1 MYRFG
6 LPVDEIKEEYTKFEI
21 VARDVSSEKKQQFFI
36 DEVFMAKKNQDGS
49 ISVNRAPTSNM
60 VVLRS
65 NMTQIGMHAVDAT
78 GISTLELKTLP
89 KTEGGENDSIRL
101 WNGAVQNNWSAVTY
115 ITNNRKY
122 VRDGLTTFEKADTLF
137 KNSNWK
143 GLNPKI
149 AEENE
154 GNWVGKDTK
163 NTEGGV
169 YIVMVATADAS
180 GASSVKTMK
189 FGVNYY
195 ASGDEYMPTGN
206 GVLATVTPKTASSKS
221 SSAKSSST
229 KSSSKASSSKSTKD
243 DSSSSSSSGSSSG
256 SSSSSSNSSSSG
268 LKKLTTELSND
279 TNEDKTDAIKALQ
292 ERLKYFGYSRLEVD
306 GGFGKKTERA
316 VLDFQR
322 INGLTE
328 DGVVG
333 NNTNAA
339 LNNPNSKGPR
349 DNDYQGTYVNKTLE
363 KGDSGKEVYALQRRL
378 NDLGYGELSVDGDF
392 GPNTE
397 SAVQNFQ
404 TINKIDKKNGKV
416 TDATLE
422 ILNSEDVVMCLVSTM
437 NSSSNANTPSNELE
451 KISLSARLITN
462 NTRKQNGKSNVL
474 GSGEKLQIAVTPTPK
489 DFNVKITDFN
499 WSFSKTDVK
508 DNMNPNDHLKIDN
521 NGLISITSS
530 GSVYSQVLHKI
541 KVTATYKND
550 TNVKADITIEAVY

>member
-1 MYRFG
+1 
-6 LPVDEIKEEYTKFEI
+6 
-21 VARDVSSEKKQQFFI
+21 
-36 DEVFMAKKNQDGS
+36 MAKKNQDGS

-122 VRDGLTTFEKADTLF
+122 VRDGLTTFEKYDTLF

-149 AEENE
+149 AGEKE
-154 GNWVGKDTK
+154 GNWVGKDTR
-163 NTEGGV
+163 NTEGGA
-169 YIVMVATADAS
+169 YIVMVVTADAS

-221 SSAKSSST
+221 SSTKSSST
-229 KSSSKASSSKSTKD
+229 KASSKTSSSKSTKD
-243 DSSSSSSSGSSSG
+243 DSSSSSSSGSSSS

-268 LKKLTTELSND
+268 LKKLTTELSVDD
-279 TNEDKTDAIKALQ
+279 TTDKTDAIKALQ

-316 VLDFQR
+316 VLDFQK
-322 INGLTE
+322 INGLTV

-333 NNTNAA
+333 DNTNAA

-363 KGDSGKEVYALQRRL
+363 EGDSGKDVYALQRRL
-378 NDLGYGELSVDGDF
+378 NELGYGTLSVDGSFGGKTWMAVKDF
-392 GPNTE
+392 QKSNGLIE
-397 SAVQNFQ
+397 S
-404 TINKIDKKNGKV
+404 GKV
-416 TDATLE
+416 INATLE
-422 ILNSEDVVMCLVSTM
+422 KLNSEDVVMRLVSTM
-437 NSSSNANTPSNELE
+437 NNSSNANTPSNELE

-508 DNMNPNDHLKIDN
+508 DNMNPNDYLKIDN

-530 GSVYSQVLHKI
+530 RSVYSQVLHKI
-541 KVTATYKND
+541 KVTATYNND
-550 TNVKADITIEAVY
+550 TNVKADIIIEAVY

>member
-1 MYRFG
+1 
-6 LPVDEIKEEYTKFEI
+6 
-21 VARDVSSEKKQQFFI
+21 
-36 DEVFMAKKNQDGS
+36 MAKKNQDGS

-122 VRDGLTTFEKADTLF
+122 VRDGLTTFEKYDTLF

-149 AEENE
+149 AGEKE
-154 GNWVGKDTK
+154 GNWVGKDTR

-221 SSAKSSST
+221 SSTKSSST
-229 KSSSKASSSKSTKD
+229 KASSKTSSSKSTKD

-268 LKKLTTELSND
+268 LKKLTTELSVDDN
-279 TNEDKTDAIKALQ
+279 TDKTDAIKALQ
-292 ERLKYFGYSRLEVD
+292 ERLVYFGYSRLSVD

-363 KGDSGKEVYALQRRL
+363 EGDSGKDVYALQRRL
-378 NDLGYGELSVDGDF
+378 NELGYGTLSVDGSFGGKTWIAVKDF
-392 GPNTE
+392 QKSNGLIE
-397 SAVQNFQ
+397 S
-404 TINKIDKKNGKV
+404 GKV
-416 TDATLE
+416 INATLE
-422 ILNSEDVVMCLVSTM
+422 KLNSEDVVMRLVSTM
-437 NSSSNANTPSNELE
+437 NNSSSANSSSSNIIKPKSIKIDASATELGPIFSSTSNNSKITLRPIFTPTNTTEKNVYWDVTKGSECVTLTKHDDGSVTIERNAKAHTPKKGLE
-451 KISLSARLITN
+451 KY
-462 NTRKQNGKSNVL
+462 
-474 GSGEKLQIAVTPTPK
+474 EVTVKVTSDTSK
-489 DFNVKITDFN
+489 DVTD
-499 WSFSKTDVK
+499 
-508 DNMNPNDHLKIDN
+508 
-521 NGLISITSS
+521 SIT
-530 GSVYSQVLHKI
+530 
-541 KVTATYKND
+541 
-550 TNVKADITIEAVY
+550 ITVGYRP